1 MRLFYKSEKQFI
13 MKQSKLFSLPL
24 LASLLSFSLQAQT
37 PTDNIFYNL
46 DERTKTAEVT
56 NSADK
61 YSGDISIPEKIILK
75 ETEYTVTRIGKE
87 AFKDCTSLTNI
98 ILPNSITKIDEA
110 AFSGCTSLLN
120 VTIPSS
126 VTVLGYNAFQNCT
139 ALTECLLPN
148 SVTQIGNYPFYGCIS
163 LTTPVYNNKFFA
175 YLPTTYEGEYNIPE
189 GIETIV
195 GGAFRLCTSLTS
207 VKLPKSLSYIGNQS
221 FRQCSALTTVT
232 IMSNVIDN
240 IGTLAFN
247 NCSALNTIYIY
258 TETLPT
264 KTAAD
269 AFSNVP
275 VTEVILYVPSGMA
288 STYQGA
294 DVWKN
299 FGSIIDTPTSIDDIK
314 ISDKPWATI
323 VDGGIYIQAE
333 QWEIYNFNGTLLKKG
348 HQPQTVTL
356 QTGLYIIHN
365 LKKGLQKVWIK

>member
-46 DERTKTAEVT
+46 DEKTKTAEVT

-61 YSGDISIPEKIILK
+61 YSGDISIPEKIILND
-75 ETEYTVTRIGKE
+75 TEYTVTSIGKE

-221 FRQCSALTTVT
+221 FFPWSY
-232 IMSNVIDN
+232 M
-240 IGTLAFN
+240 GAF
-247 NCSALNTIYIY
+247 
-258 TETLPT
+258 
-264 KTAAD
+264 
-269 AFSNVP
+269 
-275 VTEVILYVPSGMA
+275 
-288 STYQGA
+288 
-294 DVWKN
+294 
-299 FGSIIDTPTSIDDIK
+299 K
-314 ISDKPWATI
+314 IRRK
-323 VDGGIYIQAE
+323 E
-333 QWEIYNFNGTLLKKG
+333 FE
-348 HQPQTVTL
+348 
-356 QTGLYIIHN
+356 
-365 LKKGLQKVWIK
+365 

>member
-1 MRLFYKSEKQFI
+1 M
-13 MKQSKLFSLPL
+13 
-24 LASLLSFSLQAQT
+24 
-37 PTDNIFYNL
+37 
-46 DERTKTAEVT
+46 
-56 NSADK
+56 
-61 YSGDISIPEKIILK
+61 
-75 ETEYTVTRIGKE
+75 
-87 AFKDCTSLTNI
+87 
-98 ILPNSITKIDEA
+98 
-110 AFSGCTSLLN
+110 
-120 VTIPSS
+120 
-126 VTVLGYNAFQNCT
+126 
-139 ALTECLLPN
+139 
-148 SVTQIGNYPFYGCIS
+148 
-163 LTTPVYNNKFFA
+163 TTPVYNNKFFA

>member
-46 DERTKTAEVT
+46 DEKTKTAEVT

-61 YSGDISIPEKIILK
+61 YSGDISIPEKIILND
-75 ETEYTVTRIGKE
+75 TEYTVTSIGKE

-110 AFSGCTSLLN
+110 AFSG
-120 VTIPSS
+120 
-126 VTVLGYNAFQNCT
+126 
-139 ALTECLLPN
+139 
-148 SVTQIGNYPFYGCIS
+148 
-163 LTTPVYNNKFFA
+163 
-175 YLPTTYEGEYNIPE
+175 
-189 GIETIV
+189 
-195 GGAFRLCTSLTS
+195 
-207 VKLPKSLSYIGNQS
+207 
-221 FRQCSALTTVT
+221 CSALTTVT